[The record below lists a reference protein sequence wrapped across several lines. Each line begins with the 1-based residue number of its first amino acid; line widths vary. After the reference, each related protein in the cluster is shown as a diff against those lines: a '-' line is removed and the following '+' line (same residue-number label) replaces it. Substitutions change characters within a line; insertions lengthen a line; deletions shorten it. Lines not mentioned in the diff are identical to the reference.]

1 MKVLGKKYVRDF
13 IIRYP
18 DCKKAAESLV
28 LEIESASWK
37 TPHDVKARYPKASI
51 IGKLNIVFNSI
62 ILKITKQLTIDTN
75 NIIIENKIKAILSKI
90 FICIITPIS
99 KIKARLY

>member
-51 IGKLNIVFNSI
+51 IGKLNIVFNI
-62 ILKITKQLTIDTN
+62 CGNKYRAWLRITYQNGLAIVIKIGTHEEYDKW
-75 NIIIENKIKAILSKI
+75 EIK
-90 FICIITPIS
+90 
-99 KIKARLY
+99 